1 MQLARAMPSLEE
13 LDSFKYSDLQIL
25 AKNLGLRANLRA
37 DKLLKALK
45 AHLKHE
51 AKKENEN
58 QDVADEYLSFHDGSQ
73 TSASSC
79 EEAELQ
85 SHSQEQTKRE
95 PLGHGTKTRR
105 RCRTV
110 LRNPDTQDHSEIKVS
125 DHTEF
130 QNQEKQE
137 HQDLRTVAEVPSPP
151 DEIQGE
157 ENAVSSGKR
166 RRNGNEDSK
175 VPSEGKKSLYTDG
188 FSKPGKS
195 KRTISTTPNFK
206 KLHEARFKE
215 MESIDQYIERKKK
228 NFEEHN
234 AFHELK
240 KQPATKGAVVT
251 PVPLRGRLPL
261 ACTPTSQPRSQGWP
275 LGATGRST
283 LCGKGSAKRSV
294 LSATKMN
301 VRFSAATK
309 DNEHKRSLTKTP
321 ARKSPHVTISGSTP
335 KGQAVLGIYKIK
347 TTTGNSTS
355 VVTPFRLT
363 TQAAQTPV
371 SSKKPVFDLK
381 ASLSRPLNYEPHKG
395 KLKPWGQSK
404 ENNSLKEHV
413 NRVSF
418 HKKTYKQPPLQT
430 REEQR
435 KQHEQRRKEKKAK
448 VLGARR
454 GLSMAED

>member
-1 MQLARAMPSLEE
+1 MQLAMAVPSLEE
-13 LDSFKYSDLQIL
+13 LDSFKYSDLQNL

-51 AKKENEN
+51 VKKEDDNR
-58 QDVADEYLSFHDGSQ
+58 DGSQ

-79 EEAELQ
+79 DEAEMQ
-85 SHSQEQTKRE
+85 SGSQEQAERE
-95 PLGHGTKTRR
+95 PVDHGTKTRR

-110 LRNPDTQDHSEIKVS
+110 HRNPDS
-125 DHTEF
+125 

-137 HQDLRTVAEVPSPP
+137 NQDLRTVAEVPSPP
-151 DEIQGE
+151 DESQGE

-166 RRNGNEDSK
+166 RINGNEDSK
-175 VPSEGKKSLYTDG
+175 VPSERKKPLYTDG

-195 KRTISTTPNFK
+195 KRNTSTTPNFK
-206 KLHEARFKE
+206 KLHEARFKD

-228 NFEEHN
+228 HFEEHN
-234 AFHELK
+234 SFNELK
-240 KQPATKGAVVT
+240 KQLVTKGAVVT
-251 PVPLRGRLPL
+251 PVPLRGRLRA
-261 ACTPTSQPRSQGWP
+261 ACTPTSQRRLPGRP
-275 LGATGRST
+275 LGAAGRST
-283 LCGKGSAKRSV
+283 LCGKGSAKRAV

-321 ARKSPHVTISGSTP
+321 ARKSPHVIIPGSTP
-335 KGQAVLGIYKIK
+335 KGQAVLGTDKLK
-347 TTTGNSTS
+347 TTNGNSVS
-355 VVTPFRLT
+355 VVTPFKLT

-371 SSKKPVFDLK
+371 SNKKPVFDLK

-395 KLKPWGQSK
+395 KLKPWGQCK

-454 GLSMAED
+454 GLIMAED

>member
-58 QDVADEYLSFHDGSQ
+58 QDKSQ

-85 SHSQEQTKRE
+85 SHGQEQTERE

-110 LRNPDTQDHSEIKVS
+110 LRNPDTQVNGRDHSEIKVS

-151 DEIQGE
+151 DESQGE

-166 RRNGNEDSK
+166 RRNDSK

-206 KLHEARFKE
+206 KLHEAHFKE

-234 AFHELK
+234 AFHEL

-261 ACTPTSQPRSQGWP
+261 ACTPTSQPRSQGRP

-283 LCGKGSAKRSV
+283 LCGKGSAKRSM

-454 GLSMAED
+454 GLIMAED

>member
-1 MQLARAMPSLEE
+1 RTVPSLEE
-13 LDSFKYSDLQIL
+13 LNSFKYSDLQIL
-25 AKNLGLRANLRA
+25 AKNLGLQANLRA

-45 AHLKHE
+45 AHLKLE

-58 QDVADEYLSFHDGSQ
+58 QDDGSQ

-85 SHSQEQTKRE
+85 SHGQEQTERE
-95 PLGHGTKTRR
+95 PLGHGTKTR

-137 HQDLRTVAEVPSPP
+137 HQDLRTVAEMSSPP
-151 DEIQGE
+151 DESQGE

-195 KRTISTTPNFK
+195 KRIISTTPNFK
-206 KLHEARFKE
+206 KLHEARFKK

-234 AFHELK
+234 TFHELK

-251 PVPLRGRLPL
+251 PVPLWGRLPL
-261 ACTPTSQPRSQGWP
+261 ACTPTSQRRSQGQP
-275 LGATGRST
+275 LDAAGRST
-283 LCGKGSAKRSV
+283 LCGKGSAKCSV

-301 VRFSAATK
+301 VRFSATTK

-321 ARKSPHVTISGSTP
+321 ARKSPHVTISGNTP
-335 KGQAVLGIYKIK
+335 KGQAVIGIYKIK
-347 TTTGNSTS
+347 TTTGNSAS
-355 VVTPFRLT
+355 VVTSLKLT
-363 TQAAQTPV
+363 TQAQTPV

-381 ASLSRPLNYEPHKG
+381 ASLSRPLNYEAHKG

-413 NRVSF
+413 NVSF

-435 KQHEQRRKEKKAK
+435 KQHEQRRKKKAK

-454 GLSMAED
+454 GLIMAED

>member
-1 MQLARAMPSLEE
+1 MQLAMAVPSLEE
-13 LDSFKYSDLQIL
+13 LDSLKYSDLQSL

-45 AHLKHE
+45 THLEHE

-58 QDVADEYLSFHDGSQ
+58 QDDSQ

-79 EEAELQ
+79 DEAEIQ
-85 SHSQEQTKRE
+85 SSGQEQAERE
-95 PLGHGTKTRR
+95 RVGQGTKTRR

-110 LRNPDTQDHSEIKVS
+110 YRNPDS
-125 DHTEF
+125 

-137 HQDLRTVAEVPSPP
+137 NQDLRTVAEVPSLP
-151 DEIQGE
+151 DESQGE
-157 ENAVSSGKR
+157 ENAASSRKR
-166 RRNGNEDSK
+166 RINGDEDSK
-175 VPSEGKKSLYTDG
+175 VPSERKKPLYTDG

-195 KRTISTTPNFK
+195 KRTASTTPNFK

-228 NFEEHN
+228 LFEEHN
-234 AFHELK
+234 SFNELK
-240 KQPATKGAVVT
+240 KQPVTKGVAVT
-251 PVPLRGRLPL
+251 PVPLRGRLPV
-261 ACTPTSQPRSQGWP
+261 ACTPTSQRRSQGRP
-275 LGATGRST
+275 LGAAGRST
-283 LCGKGSAKRSV
+283 LCGKGSTKRSV

-321 ARKSPHVTISGSTP
+321 ARKSPHATISGSTP
-335 KGQAVLGIYKIK
+335 KGQAVLGTYKLE
-347 TTTGNSTS
+347 TTTGNSAS
-355 VVTPFRLT
+355 VVTPFKLT

-371 SSKKPVFDLK
+371 SNKKPVFDLK

-418 HKKTYKQPPLQT
+418 CKKTYKQPPLQT

-454 GLSMAED
+454 GLIMAKD

>member
-1 MQLARAMPSLEE
+1 RAVPSLEE

-58 QDVADEYLSFHDGSQ
+58 QDGSQ

-85 SHSQEQTKRE
+85 SHGQEQTERE
-95 PLGHGTKTRR
+95 PRGHGTKTRR

-110 LRNPDTQDHSEIKVS
+110 LRNPDTQQDHSEIKVS

-137 HQDLRTVAEVPSPP
+137 HQDLRTVAEVSSPP
-151 DEIQGE
+151 DESQGE
-157 ENAVSSGKR
+157 ENAVSS
-166 RRNGNEDSK
+166 GNEDSK

-251 PVPLRGRLPL
+251 PVPLRERLPL
-261 ACTPTSQPRSQGWP
+261 ACTPTSQRRSQGQP
-275 LGATGRST
+275 LGAAGRST

-347 TTTGNSTS
+347 TTTGNSAS
-355 VVTPFRLT
+355 VVTPFKLT

-395 KLKPWGQSK
+395 KLKPWGQPK

-454 GLSMAED
+454 GLIMAED